1 MEPRNVAIKV
11 TARYRREGS
20 VIQGNANVR
29 CEGVTTELA
38 LDCDDTTERIDQL
51 IRMAE
56 ASCYTMAAL
65 RNPVDAQLISTVNG
79 QPFEITRPEVAR

>member
-11 TARYRREGS
+11 TARYKRDGS
-20 VIQGNANVR
+20 VIQGDASVS
-29 CEGVTTELA
+29 CEGVTTELT

-56 ASCYTMAAL
+56 SLAGDLGMHTPRQVPSAA
-65 RNPVDAQLISTVNG
+65 
-79 QPFEITRPEVAR
+79 